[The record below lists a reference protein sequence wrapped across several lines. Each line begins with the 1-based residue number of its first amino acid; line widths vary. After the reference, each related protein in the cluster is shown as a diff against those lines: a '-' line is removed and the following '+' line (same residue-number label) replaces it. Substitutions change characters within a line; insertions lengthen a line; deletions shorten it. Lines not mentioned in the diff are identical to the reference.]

1 MCVCDRIIDTLFIK
15 SGLLTNIMTSLKDVK
30 ESIMS
35 SDGITAAS
43 PSSLTIA
50 KRNKFVRSPL
60 YGHFIVLVQVMLFTL
75 VQLKYLI

>member
-1 MCVCDRIIDTLFIK
+1 
-15 SGLLTNIMTSLKDVK
+15 
-30 ESIMS
+30 MS

-75 VQLKYLI
+75 VQLKYLILICFRRLYFCLSQTRSLL